1 MIVFDNY
8 NKILHCQPYSGIN
21 MGSNRLTADRRLREI
36 RGLLE
41 DENSVTIPTL
51 AERFEVSE
59 MTVRRDLEKLERN
72 NEARRVHGGAMIAER
87 RAFEFNFKGKRQKE
101 KRAKVAIAR
110 EALRLIEPGQ
120 RIILDNGTTT
130 LQLAAGL
137 KNFSDLI
144 VITTSL
150 AVASEL
156 QFTEGVEVI
165 LTGGIIRRGS
175 PDLTGVVAEHSL
187 DLFSADIVFQGAD
200 AIDNAGAIYNVDM
213 RMAQVDRKMRQCAQS
228 CCVLADSTK
237 IGKTALVRNGLLKD
251 VDTFITDERIDRM
264 DYRRFRKMG
273 VNLIKA
279 PLKPLN
285 ARSFQEQRT
294 SESK

>member
-1 MIVFDNY
+1 
-8 NKILHCQPYSGIN
+8 
-21 MGSNRLTADRRLREI
+21 MGKNRLTADHRMKEI
-36 RGLLE
+36 RELLE
-41 DENSVTIPTL
+41 DKKSVVIPAL

-87 RAFEFNFKGKRQKE
+87 RAFEFNFKGKRQNE
-101 KRAKVAIAR
+101 KRAKEAIAK

-200 AIDNAGAIYNVDM
+200 AIDKEGAIYNVDM
-213 RMAQVDRKMRQCAQS
+213 RLAQVDRKMRQCARS
-228 CCVLADSTK
+228 CCILADSSK
-237 IGKTALVRNGLLKD
+237 IGKTALARNGFLKD
-251 VDTFITDERIDRM
+251 VDTFITDERIDPM

-273 VNLIKA
+273 VNILKA
-279 PLKPLN
+279 PLKPNNKRSLN
-285 ARSFQEQRT
+285 GQQT
-294 SESK
+294 SNNK